1 MSCNLLSYF
10 RRSPSPRGFG
20 GMATSSPLGDHDTLT
35 PPNSKCATPTR
46 SLSPSSPLL
55 DSTFSILGDPDS
67 IVTQITL
74 INGEKILVREELS
87 STSTSQLGSRFGSN
101 LCSPSPW
108 LKDRPTVSEPIDMPH
123 GANTIGSTTRY
134 CQLFLH
140 IFSYYIY
147 YQGCPDQ
154 NNTYS
159 LFNYSEDCNSSTDSL
174 NISAPLYVQTNFDC
188 SMSTMSNDDATSSL
202 NGGISGMMSDVDNG
216 ISLSSTTDEIQDHS
230 GMMDFQTLLQQ
241 LPTSSAP
248 QNVRILCK

>member
-1 MSCNLLSYF
+1 MPICLCLWTHGIWSKQISLSSLPMPHLGMLSTLGIQQHLDISIKFNYLSGVLNRSVSCNLLSYF

-140 IFSYYIY
+140 IFQYYI
-147 YQGCPDQ
+147 
-154 NNTYS
+154 
-159 LFNYSEDCNSSTDSL
+159 LFVWS
-174 NISAPLYVQTNFDC
+174 IKAVQIKIIHILFSIT
-188 SMSTMSNDDATSSL
+188 AK
-202 NGGISGMMSDVDNG
+202 IA
-216 ISLSSTTDEIQDHS
+216 I
-230 GMMDFQTLLQQ
+230 LQ
-241 LPTSSAP
+241 PTA
-248 QNVRILCK
+248 

>member
-1 MSCNLLSYF
+1 MSCTDVVTENCDDADLFVSLDTRDLEQADLIELVANATLRYVKHTRYSATFGYFNNLSGVLNRSVSCNLLSYF

-140 IFSYYIY
+140 IF
-147 YQGCPDQ
+147 
-154 NNTYS
+154 
-159 LFNYSEDCNSSTDSL
+159 
-174 NISAPLYVQTNFDC
+174 
-188 SMSTMSNDDATSSL
+188 
-202 NGGISGMMSDVDNG
+202 
-216 ISLSSTTDEIQDHS
+216 
-230 GMMDFQTLLQQ
+230 
-241 LPTSSAP
+241 
-248 QNVRILCK
+248 

>member
-1 MSCNLLSYF
+1 MNRSVSCNLLSYF

-140 IFSYYIY
+140 IFQYYIIKAV
-147 YQGCPDQ
+147 QI
-154 NNTYS
+154 NIIHI
-159 LFNYSEDCNSSTDSL
+159 LFSITAK
-174 NISAPLYVQTNFDC
+174 IA
-188 SMSTMSNDDATSSL
+188 
-202 NGGISGMMSDVDNG
+202 I
-216 ISLSSTTDEIQDHS
+216 
-230 GMMDFQTLLQQ
+230 LQ
-241 LPTSSAP
+241 PTA
-248 QNVRILCK
+248 

>member
-1 MSCNLLSYF
+1 MMMRTFVFFFLVPTVIMMMTHDDADLFVSLDTRDLEQADLIELVANATLRYVKHTRYSSTFGYFNISKFNYLSGVLNRSVACNLLSYF

-108 LKDRPTVSEPIDMPH
+108 LKDRPTVSEPIEMSH

-134 CQLFLH
+134 YKMLLQ
-140 IFSYYIY
+140 IINQYTESI
-147 YQGCPDQ
+147 
-154 NNTYS
+154 
-159 LFNYSEDCNSSTDSL
+159 
-174 NISAPLYVQTNFDC
+174 ISA
-188 SMSTMSNDDATSSL
+188 
-202 NGGISGMMSDVDNG
+202 
-216 ISLSSTTDEIQDHS
+216 
-230 GMMDFQTLLQQ
+230 LLKNRITYIFFCITVKIAILQ
-241 LPTSSAP
+241 PTA
-248 QNVRILCK
+248 

>member
-1 MSCNLLSYF
+1 MSCTDVVTENCDDADLFVSLDTRDLEQADLIELVANATLRYVKHTRYSATFGYFFSKFNYLSGVLNRSVSCNLLSYF

-140 IFSYYIY
+140 IF
-147 YQGCPDQ
+147 
-154 NNTYS
+154 
-159 LFNYSEDCNSSTDSL
+159 
-174 NISAPLYVQTNFDC
+174 
-188 SMSTMSNDDATSSL
+188 
-202 NGGISGMMSDVDNG
+202 
-216 ISLSSTTDEIQDHS
+216 
-230 GMMDFQTLLQQ
+230 
-241 LPTSSAP
+241 
-248 QNVRILCK
+248 